1 MTERLDLV
9 FAGTPQFAVPTLRAL
24 CASGHR
30 VRAVY
35 TQPDRCAGRGRQP
48 RPSPVK
54 TLALECGLDV
64 EQPPTLREEA
74 VQAGLRALGADA
86 LIVVAYGLLL
96 PPAVLAIP
104 RLGCLNVHASL
115 LPRWRGAAP
124 IPRALLAGDTETGV
138 SIMQMEKGLD
148 TGPILARSSCSIDPD
163 DTAARLAE
171 RLAAQG
177 ADLLLETLDRLVQGR
192 VQPLAQDPAR
202 ACYAPKLS
210 KAEAVLDWRHP
221 APELERRVRAFDP
234 WPVAQTC
241 LEDGTVLRIWRA
253 RALPRAP
260 GGPPPGSVLDA
271 GAAGIDVAAGEGV
284 LRLLEVQLPGGR
296 RLDAGAFLAGHAIAG
311 TRLGVAG

>member
-35 TQPDRCAGRGRQP
+35 TQPDRCAGRGRRP

-124 IPRALLAGDTETGV
+124 IPRALLAGDSETGV
-138 SIMQMEKGLD
+138 SILQMEKGLD
-148 TGPILARSSCSIDPD
+148 TGPILARSSCSIGPD

-177 ADLLLETLDRLVQGR
+177 ADLLLETLDRLVQGG
-192 VQPLAQDPAR
+192 VQLLAQDPAR

-253 RALPRAP
+253 RALPLVP

-284 LRLLEVQLPGGR
+284 LRLLEMQLPGGR

>member
-1 MTERLDLV
+1 MTECLDLV

-35 TQPDRCAGRGRQP
+35 TQPDRRAGRGRRP

-54 TLALECGLDV
+54 TLALECGLSV
-64 EQPPTLREEA
+64 EQPPSLREEA
-74 VQAGLRALGADA
+74 VQADLRALGADA

-124 IPRALLAGDTETGV
+124 IQRALLAGDTETGV
-138 SIMQMEKGLD
+138 SIMQMDKGLD
-148 TGPILARSSCSIDPD
+148 TGPILARSSCSIGPD

-177 ADLLLETLDRLVQGR
+177 ADLLLETLDRLAQGG

-210 KAEAVLDWRHP
+210 KAEAVLDWRRP

-234 WPVAQTC
+234 WPVAQTR
-241 LEDGTVLRIWRA
+241 LEGGAVLRIWRA
-253 RALPRAP
+253 RALPHAP
-260 GGPPPGSVLDA
+260 GGPPGSVLDA
-271 GAAGIDVAAGEGV
+271 GATGIDVAAGEGV

>member
-35 TQPDRCAGRGRQP
+35 TQPDRCAGRGRRP

>member
-24 CASGHR
+24 CTSGHR

-35 TQPDRCAGRGRQP
+35 TQPDRCAGRGRRP

-54 TLALECGLDV
+54 TLALEYGLGV
-64 EQPPTLREEA
+64 EQPPSLREEA
-74 VQAGLRALGADA
+74 VQADLRALGVDA

-124 IPRALLAGDTETGV
+124 IQRALLAGDTETGV
-138 SIMQMEKGLD
+138 SILQMDKGLD
-148 TGPILARSSCSIDPD
+148 TGPILARSSCSIGPD
-163 DTAARLAE
+163 DTAAQLVE

-177 ADLLLETLDRLVQGR
+177 AGLLLETLDRLAQGGVQS
-192 VQPLAQDPAR
+192 LAQDPAR

-210 KAEAVLDWRHP
+210 KAEAVLDWRRP

-234 WPVAQTC
+234 WPVAQTH
-241 LEDGTVLRIWRA
+241 LEGGMALRIWRA
-253 RALPRAP
+253 RALPLAP
-260 GGPPPGSVLDA
+260 GVPPGSVLDA
-271 GAAGIDVAAGEGV
+271 DATGIDVAAGEGV